1 MPNGQ
6 VIRHHLIPGI
16 RATGT
21 PSFTTSNHD
30 EEIPEGAASPYEE
43 PLLAMAS
50 LTAVRMTD
58 AAAPRAQSSKV
69 WERVMIRHWRAEP
82 NVCWSKLSRIRC
94 SYRS

>member
-1 MPNGQ
+1 MSRLPK
-6 VIRHHLIPGI
+6 H
-16 RATGT
+16 A
-21 PSFTTSNHD
+21 D
-30 EEIPEGAASPYEE
+30 E

-69 WERVMIRHWRAEP
+69 CERVMIRHCRAEP

-94 SYRS
+94 S